1 MNLNFFKFNL
11 VHFLRYLYLI
21 KLNKFEI
28 EINILNKLVNK
39 NSTCIDIGSCHGS
52 YTRILSNYSKKVY
65 SFEPEKS
72 NFKYLTNVL
81 HQNNIILK
89 KLAVSDRVGSN
100 FLNVPTLKGKKNTAM
115 SSLIENIKKKNTKF
129 QKIKTVTLDYF
140 FKNKKIKNL
149 DLIKIDV
156 EGTEYRVI
164 KGGKKIIKN
173 FKPIMIIEIMKQN
186 YSIEKNIFKLLKK
199 KGYLSFYL
207 SRKNLKL
214 KSCNFKDLSKLQSN
228 IRKNKKSKDFF
239 DQSYVQNFIF
249 VHKKNIK
256 KYNFLFN

>member
-1 MNLNFFKFNL
+1 MNINFFKFNII
-11 VHFLRYLYLI
+11 HFLRYLYLI
-21 KLNKFEI
+21 KFNKFEI

-52 YTRILSNYSKKVY
+52 YTRILSNYSKEVY

-72 NFKYLTNVL
+72 NFEYLTEVL
-81 HQNNIILK
+81 NQKNIILK
-89 KLAVSDRVGSN
+89 KLALSDKVGSN
-100 FLNVPTLKGKKNTAM
+100 FLHIPTIKGTKNTAM
-115 SSLIENIKKKNTKF
+115 SSLLGDIKKKNIKF

-140 FKNKKIKNL
+140 FRNKKIKNL

-156 EGTEYRVI
+156 EGAEYKVI
-164 KGGKKIIKN
+164 EGGKKVIKN

-186 YSIEKNIFKLLKK
+186 YSIKKNIFKLLKK
-199 KGYLSFYL
+199 KGYSSFYL

-214 KSCNFKDLSKLQSN
+214 KACEFKDLSKLQSN
-228 IRKNKKSKDFF
+228 IRKNKKNKNFF

-249 VHKKNIK
+249 VHQENIN